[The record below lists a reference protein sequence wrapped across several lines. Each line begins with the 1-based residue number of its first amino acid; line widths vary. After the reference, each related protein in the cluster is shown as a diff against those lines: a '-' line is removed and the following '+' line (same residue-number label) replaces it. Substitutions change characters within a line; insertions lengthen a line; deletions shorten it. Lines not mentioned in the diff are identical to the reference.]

1 MRSIRARDTNYY
13 HMHDLFN
20 SLSEPLIYFAA
31 FATVFLET
39 GVAPFFFLPGDSL
52 LFSLGLFA
60 HQGLIR
66 IEIIIP
72 LLVIAGFIGNLVGYH
87 LGSFVRKKH
96 HSSRLL
102 KNIPDKYIKKTEVF
116 YQKYG
121 VWTILI
127 SRFIPVVRT
136 VAPFLAGVSNMNY
149 RRFVAL
155 SAIGGAIWA
164 FTVTAVGFLFGSY
177 IKIGQIIYLAI
188 GLMLLAS
195 ILTPVLLIVSRRY
208 LK

>member
-1 MRSIRARDTNYY
+1 MRSIRARDTLYTF
-13 HMHDLFN
+13 MHHILTTV
-20 SLSEPLIYFAA
+20 SEPLIYLLA

-39 GVAPFFFLPGDSL
+39 GVAPFFFLPGDTL

-66 IEIIIP
+66 LEIIIP
-72 LLVIAGFIGNLVGYH
+72 VLIIAGFVGNLIGYY
-87 LGSFVRKKH
+87 LGSFVREKH

-102 KNIPDKYIKKTEVF
+102 RNIPDKYIKKTELF

-121 VWTILI
+121 SWTILI
-127 SRFIPVVRT
+127 SRFVPVVRT
-136 VAPFLAGVSNMNY
+136 IAPFLAGVSRMNY
-149 RRFVAL
+149 KRFVAL
-155 SAIGGAIWA
+155 SAIGGVIWA
-164 FTVTAVGFLFGSY
+164 SVVTTVGFLFGTY
-177 IKIGQIIYLAI
+177 IDVGQIVYLAV

-195 ILTPVLLIVSRRY
+195 ILTPLLVFISRKY

>member
-1 MRSIRARDTNYY
+1 
-13 HMHDLFN
+13 MHQLFT
-20 SLSEPLIYFAA
+20 SLSEPLIYLAA

-39 GVAPFFFLPGDSL
+39 GVAPFFFLPGDTL

-66 IEIIIP
+66 LEIIIP
-72 LLVIAGFIGNLVGYH
+72 VLVVAGFVGNLVGYY
-87 LGSFVRKKH
+87 LGSFVREKH

-102 KNIPDKYIKKTEVF
+102 RNIPDKYIKKTELF

-121 VWTILI
+121 SWTILI

-136 VAPFLAGVSNMNY
+136 VAPFLAGVSRMNY
-149 RRFVAL
+149 KRFVAL

-164 FTVTAVGFLFGSY
+164 ATVTTVGFLFGSY
-177 IKIGQIIYLAI
+177 IKVGQIIYLAL

-195 ILTPVLLIVSRRY
+195 ILTPILVFVSRRY
-208 LK
+208 MK